1 MLMNAPQLIY
11 LALMFVGIGIAVS
24 KHGQPETGKH
34 NAWVTLIA
42 SALVINLLLW
52 GGFFSQQ

>member
-1 MLMNAPQLIY
+1 MNAPQLIY